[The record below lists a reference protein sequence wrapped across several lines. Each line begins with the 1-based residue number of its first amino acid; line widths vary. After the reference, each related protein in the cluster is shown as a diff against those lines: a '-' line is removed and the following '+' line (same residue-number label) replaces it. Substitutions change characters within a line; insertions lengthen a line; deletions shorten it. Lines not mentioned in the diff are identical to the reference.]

1 MAVVALVALLLI
13 IRVIGKCAHSYLF
26 KRRRGQYEEVPNSEA
41 TLVEVTTA
49 PPKEDLQGQHF
60 SEAEEGCEDD
70 GTISC
75 AVERAFQELERLRR
89 DRVCKV
95 CLSAPASMLFAPCG
109 HLSTCPGCSVHLMRC
124 PMSRS
129 EIRRMIR
136 AFM

>member
-1 MAVVALVALLLI
+1 MAVVALLALLLI

-26 KRRRGQYEEVPNSEA
+26 KRRRGDYEEVPNSET
-41 TLVEVTTA
+41 TLVEVTTS
-49 PPKEDLQGQHF
+49 PPREDLQGQHF
-60 SEAEEGCEDD
+60 SAAGGCVED
-70 GTISC
+70 GTISG

-109 HLSTCPGCSVHLMRC
+109 HLSTCSGCSAHLIRC
-124 PMSRS
+124 PMCRTR
-129 EIRRMIR
+129 IRRKIR

>member
-1 MAVVALVALLLI
+1 MAVVALFALLLI
-13 IRVIGKCAHSYLF
+13 IRVIGKCAHSFLF
-26 KRRRGQYEEVPNSEA
+26 KRRRDHYEEVPDSET

-49 PPKEDLQGQHF
+49 PPKEDLQSQH
-60 SEAEEGCEDD
+60 SSAAGGCVDD
-70 GTISC
+70 GTISG

-109 HLSTCPGCSVHLMRC
+109 HLSTCTGCSVHLMRC
-124 PMSRS
+124 PMCRSR
-129 EIRRMIR
+129 IGRKIR